1 MLRRA
6 SIIAFVQAMFMVP
19 MAAQDDNQVKVEFH
33 GFVNSEVMHDSRQ
46 VQKGREGEVLL
57 FPLDKKL
64 DATGKDE
71 NAYGELSMFNF
82 HTRLQAAVTG
92 PQIGK
97 FKSSALIEGDFL
109 GSTDAAP
116 NMLRLRHAY
125 FKLTSNKTEFL
136 IGQYWHPMFVA
147 ECFPDI
153 VGWNVGLPV
162 HVLSRNPQI
171 RFSYMPSENFK
182 ITVAALSQRDFVSA
196 GPASATDNTST
207 NSSVYI
213 KRSNI
218 PDMQLQMIVKTA
230 PTHTMGITGGYKVIA
245 PRTLAVA
252 TLENSKKVE
261 NNNLETIGS
270 FNLNAFSSLKT
281 DKFSWLV
288 EAIYGQNMSNFMML
302 GGYAVKTVDAND
314 KRTYEA
320 TNVRSIWTDFAY
332 NVTPKIKLG
341 VYTGYTENLGSKHE
355 VYDNDTNDATFTPI
369 YFGLGNNIDHLYIIA
384 PRAVYTVKRVKFAV
398 EWFRET
404 AAYGTLNSKMEVTK
418 THDVTNDR
426 ILASATYSF

>member
-1 MLRRA
+1 MTHMLRRV
-6 SIIAFVQAMFMVP
+6 SIIAFVQAMLMLP

-46 VQKGREGEVLL
+46 VKYGREGEVLL
-57 FPLDKKL
+57 FPKDKEL
-64 DATGKDE
+64 DATGKDK
-71 NAYGELSMFNF
+71 NSYGELSMFNF

-92 PQIGK
+92 PQVGK

-125 FKLTSNKTEFL
+125 FKLTSSKTEFL

-162 HVLSRNPQI
+162 HVLARNPQI

-182 ITVAALSQRDFVSA
+182 ITVAALSQRDFVSS

-230 PTHTMGITGGYKVIA
+230 PTHSMGITGGYKVIA
-245 PRTLAVA
+245 PRILAIDSSNVQ
-252 TLENSKKVE
+252 
-261 NNNLETIGS
+261 NNNLETLGS

-281 DKFSWLV
+281 EKFSWLV
-288 EAIYGQNMSNFMML
+288 EAIYGQNMSHLMML

-314 KRTYEA
+314 NRTYEN
-320 TNVRSIWTDFAY
+320 TRVRSIWTDFAY

-341 VYTGYTENLGSKHE
+341 IYAGYTQNLGSKNE
-355 VYDNDTNDATFTPI
+355 VFNNDRTGATFKPI
-369 YFGLGNNIDHLYIIA
+369 YFGLGNDIDNLFIIA
-384 PRAVYTVKRVKFAV
+384 PRATYTVKRVRFAL

-404 AAYGTLNSKMEVTK
+404 AAYGTIGSKMEVSK

>member
-6 SIIAFVQAMFMVP
+6 GIIAFVQAMLMLP

-46 VQKGREGEVLL
+46 VKYGREGEVLL

-71 NAYGELSMFNF
+71 NSYGELSMFNF

-125 FKLTSNKTEFL
+125 FKLTSAKTEFL

-218 PDMQLQMIVKTA
+218 PDMQLQMIVKTS

-245 PRTLAVA
+245 PRILAVDS
-252 TLENSKKVE
+252 SKVQ

-281 DKFSWLV
+281 AKFSWLV
-288 EAIYGQNMSNFMML
+288 EAIYGQNMSNFNML

-314 KRTYEA
+314 RRTYEA

-332 NVTPKIKLG
+332 NVTPKFKLG
-341 VYTGYTENLGSKHE
+341 VYAGQTKNLGSKHE
-355 VYDNDTNDATFTPI
+355 VFIDNKTNAPI

-384 PRAVYTVKRVKFAV
+384 PRATYTVKRVKFAL

-404 AAYGTLNSKMEVTK
+404 AAYGTIGSKMEVTE